1 MSESPNPSWASWAFP
16 PFSDLINST
25 DCNVTT
31 NYIAD
36 SVLLVTNGDYL
47 TNSKLG
53 DIGFLLEW
61 LATLIPDGY
70 GGLPANPDG
79 GLAYAEY
86 LMLWYFAVWQN
97 TTYLGDL
104 NATESMAYL
113 GTWNHAHEFG
123 YNCPSE
129 KTRKEMICDK
139 LDIQGDPDVSGR
151 GMMIAYYILIGLT
164 IIYFLTLI
172 VGRTRLPTMK
182 PIQKLHESNHIK
194 RYGHRAMT
202 ALRQTV
208 SAFLVASLVF
218 ATAMLGATVARYY
231 ACQAHQNDIDADDIS
246 FYTWLGLSAAVWA
259 LSLPKIDHFF
269 VLTKAYGRY
278 DAWDSSNSTEAFED
292 FDKDDYNLL
301 FKNGTVYQPGIYRAM
316 IWERHCDT
324 SNLKERLRTLITVGI
339 CMQVPG
345 FLYCLLTS
353 LAAIISHSTLP
364 PFAWL
369 GGHVGRLPDVIRH
382 INRIARPIIGFI
394 YLGMAAVLLVSFIQ
408 YRNVAKQ
415 LAPST
420 DTDTDWSFGQ
430 ILALAQWA
438 PVGLEFL
445 TEWRKERAK
454 APSPDQN
461 MGGGLEG
468 GNRSSSTYELVRGPN
483 AYDPGRG
490 IWQQ

>member
-1 MSESPNPSWASWAFP
+1 
-16 PFSDLINST
+16 
-25 DCNVTT
+25 
-31 NYIAD
+31 
-36 SVLLVTNGDYL
+36 
-47 TNSKLG
+47 
-53 DIGFLLEW
+53 
-61 LATLIPDGY
+61 
-70 GGLPANPDG
+70 
-79 GLAYAEY
+79 
-86 LMLWYFAVWQN
+86 
-97 TTYLGDL
+97 
-104 NATESMAYL
+104 
-113 GTWNHAHEFG
+113 
-123 YNCPSE
+123 
-129 KTRKEMICDK
+129 
-139 LDIQGDPDVSGR
+139 
-151 GMMIAYYILIGLT
+151 
-164 IIYFLTLI
+164 
-172 VGRTRLPTMK
+172 MK

-231 ACQAHQNDIDADDIS
+231 AYQAHQNDIDADDIS
-246 FYTWLGLSAAVWA
+246 FYTWLGSVVMSSYCVFPCFVLQTVTDLTQSRYSRLFLWCCVISLSAAVWA

-445 TEWRKERAK
+445 TEWRSKSLVLCYHSYRTICLI
-454 APSPDQN
+454 ST
-461 MGGGLEG
+461 
-468 GNRSSSTYELVRGPN
+468 NRGTSESTKPGPKHGWRTRGRQPILQ
-483 AYDPGRG
+483 YL
-490 IWQQ
+490 